1 MNTDVPFIKIDIV
14 EESEKFSE
22 AILNKRNDLIL
33 LLDRAIKENKEEV
46 FSELAF
52 TGKYLNGLTKVL
64 NKGQNIPEVE
74 SLEHVKKD
82 LADNFNVFKEK
93 LKELIS
99 GEGEQILKKYEVE
112 YFSLNHQSFNNLRML
127 AEDFDKVKVYLNH
140 LKHKTK

>member
-52 TGKYLNGLTKVL
+52 TGKYLNGLTKVF

-74 SLEHVKKD
+74 SLVHVKKD

-99 GEGEQILKKYEVE
+99 REGEQILKKYEVE